1 MTKLG
6 HPRWLSRRAHP
17 AQWAELTRMRRLRRA
32 TQRMASWQ
40 GFDRLRVS
48 KLFKKLQA
56 SGIFLDPENTTKH
69 VKASHATE
77 PGSGVSLIQKGK
89 GLFNKVRA
97 ALKGG
102 DR

>member
-1 MTKLG
+1 MG
-6 HPRWLSRRAHP
+6 HLRKISRSAHP
-17 AQWAELTRMRRLRRA
+17 EVWAELTRFRRLRRA

-56 SGIFLDPENTTKH
+56 SGVFLEGPDSKVKQATAKH
-69 VKASHATE
+69 VGDGGAGISFM
-77 PGSGVSLIQKGK
+77 QKGK
-89 GLFNKVRA
+89 GLFNKVRD

-102 DR
+102 NR